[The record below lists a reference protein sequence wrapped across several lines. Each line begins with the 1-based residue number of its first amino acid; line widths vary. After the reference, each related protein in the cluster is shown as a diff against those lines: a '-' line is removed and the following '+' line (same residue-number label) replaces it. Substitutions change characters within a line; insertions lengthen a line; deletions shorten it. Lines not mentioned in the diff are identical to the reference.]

1 MCVGVHMCV
10 CVCVCVRSDRVAL
23 LQQRHSVGCL
33 LKAFGIS
40 GVIKLLGQSSSV
52 YTAVYFQQHTMRTGA
67 TLFWRGGGG
76 DNFFLPSRSVLLATE
91 LKMDKLKNWG
101 EIGGK
106 CCMYIKDWFKPIFRL
121 FLTSLLCKL
130 KFLILMV
137 DFAPPP
143 PSRIVINQI
152 TPVPLRLCIT
162 YILIGKVSN
171 VNKLLYLCIYLWFI

>member
-1 MCVGVHMCV
+1 MCV
-10 CVCVCVRSDRVAL
+10 CVCEVGSGCSSAAAAQRGLPTQGLWHLRGNQAVRSVL
-23 LQQRHSVGCL
+23 KCLHCSVL
-33 LKAFGIS
+33 P
-40 GVIKLLGQSSSV
+40 
-52 YTAVYFQQHTMRTGA
+52 TAYNAHRRNFILV
-67 TLFWRGGGG
+67 GGGG
-76 DNFFLPSRSVLLATE
+76 DNFFLPASSVLLATE